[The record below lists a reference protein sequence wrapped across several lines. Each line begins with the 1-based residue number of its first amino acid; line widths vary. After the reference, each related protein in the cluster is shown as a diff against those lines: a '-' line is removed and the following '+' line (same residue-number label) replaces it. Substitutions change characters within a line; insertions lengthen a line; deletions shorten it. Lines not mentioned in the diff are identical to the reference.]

1 MRRISAIALFAF
13 LLLLILSAS
22 ASAQTSKSC
31 ESLTQL
37 TLANAKVSSAESI
50 AVGAF
55 TPPPSITPWLA
66 GNADFYKSLPA
77 FCRVL
82 VDATPSADSDIKIEI
97 WLPSSG
103 WNGKL
108 QGNGNGGF
116 AGEIDYHELGRRM
129 LRGYATVGTDTGHA
143 AQGTDARWALNHPE
157 KITDF
162 AYRGI
167 HEMTVAAKA
176 AINAFYGSAPQ
187 HSYFAGC
194 SNGGRQALMEAQRY
208 PADYDGIL
216 AGAPANFWSHLVSSS
231 LWDAQATTLDPASY
245 IPASKIPAIAH
256 AVVEA
261 CDAKDGVKDGILNDP
276 RQCHFEPKSM
286 LCKSGNSD
294 SCLTE
299 AQAVALS
306 KLYAGAKDA
315 QGHQIFPG
323 FLPGAEEG
331 GGGWGLWITGAEPGK
346 SLLFAFG
353 YGYFSDMVYSDA
365 AWNYKTT
372 NFDRAVGDADKRTA
386 HILNATDANLKPFT
400 SRGGKLLMYHGWNDA
415 AISAINSINYYNE
428 VVAKLG
434 VKDAA
439 SAVRLYMLPG
449 VQHCAG
455 GTGPDAFGDPGT
467 PQPDDAGRNAT
478 LALEQWVEKGT
489 EPSQIIATKYAAGQ
503 GPLPD
508 FSKPVMTRPLCPYPQ
523 AAKYNGTGDTND
535 AASFSCEASH

>member
-1 MRRISAIALFAF
+1 MRRIGTLMPLVFLV
-13 LLLLILSAS
+13 LLLLSTNT
-22 ASAQTSKSC
+22 SAQTTKSC
-31 ESLTQL
+31 ESLAS
-37 TLANAKVSSAESI
+37 LALQNAKVTSAQSV
-50 AVGAF
+50 AASTF
-55 TPPPSITPWLA
+55 TPPATLTPWLA
-66 GNADFYKSLPA
+66 GNADFYKTLPA
-77 FCRVL
+77 FCRVT
-82 VDATPSADSDIKIEI
+82 VTATPSSDSDIKIEI
-97 WLPSSG
+97 WLPASG
-103 WNGKL
+103 WNGRL

-116 AGEIDYHELGRRM
+116 AGEIDYQELGRRV

-143 AQGTDARWALNHPE
+143 GQGTDARWALNHPE

-176 AINAFYGSAPQ
+176 AVVAFYGNAPQ

-208 PADYDGIL
+208 PTDYDGIL

-245 IPASKIPAIAH
+245 IPAGKLPAIAH

-261 CDAKDGVKDGILNDP
+261 CDAKDGVEDGIVNDP

-286 LCKSGNSD
+286 LCKSGDSD

-299 AQAVALS
+299 PQATALG
-306 KLYAGAKDA
+306 KLYGGAKDA
-315 QGHQIFPG
+315 KGHQVFPG

-331 GGGWGLWITGAEPGK
+331 GGGWGLWITGPEPGK

-365 AWNYKTT
+365 AWNYKTA
-372 NFDRAVGDADKRTA
+372 NFDRAVADADKKNA

-415 AISAINSINYYNE
+415 AISAINSINYYND

-434 VKDAA
+434 AKDVA
-439 SAVRLYMLPG
+439 SSVRLYMLPG

-455 GTGPDAFGDPGT
+455 GPGPDAFGEPGT
-467 PQPDDAGRNAT
+467 PQPDDALRNAT
-478 LALEQWVEKGT
+478 LALEQWVEKSAA
-489 EPSQIIATKYAAGQ
+489 PSQIIATKYAGE
-503 GPLPD
+503 GPVPD
-508 FSKPVMTRPLCPYPQ
+508 FSKPKMTRPLCPYPQ
-523 AAKYNGTGDTND
+523 AAKYKGTGDPND
-535 AASFSCEASH
+535 AANFGCAAP

>member
-1 MRRISAIALFAF
+1 MEKIFAVAF
-13 LLLLILSAS
+13 LALLTVSTDAF
-22 ASAQTSKSC
+22 AQDSQSC
-31 ESLTQL
+31 ESLANL
-37 TLANAKVSSAESI
+37 TLQNAKVASAQSV
-50 AVGAF
+50 AAGAF
-55 TPPPSITPWLA
+55 TPPAAATPWLN

-77 FCRVL
+77 FCRVT
-82 VDATPSADSDIKIEI
+82 VDATPSSDSDIKIEV
-97 WLPSSG
+97 WLPTSG
-103 WNGKL
+103 WNGRL

-116 AGEIDYHELGRRM
+116 AGEVDYQELGRRL

-167 HEMTVAAKA
+167 HEMTVVAKA
-176 AINAFYGSAPQ
+176 AISAFYGSGPQ

-216 AGAPANFWSHLVSSS
+216 SGAPANFWSHLVSSA

-245 IPASKIPAIAH
+245 IPASKLPAIAH

-261 CDAKDGVKDGILNDP
+261 CDARDGVKDGILNDP

-286 LCKSGNSD
+286 LCKSADSD

-299 AQAVALS
+299 KQATALG
-306 KLYAGAKDA
+306 KLYSGAKDA

-331 GGGWGLWITGAEPGK
+331 GGGWGLWITGPEPGK

-372 NFDRAVGDADKRTA
+372 NFDRAVADADKKTA

-415 AISAINSINYYNE
+415 AISAVNSINYYNE

-434 VKDAA
+434 TKDAD
-439 SAVRLYMLPG
+439 SSVRLYMLPG

-455 GTGPDAFGDPGT
+455 GTGPDAFGEPGT
-467 PQPDDAGRNAT
+467 PQPDDASRNAT
-478 LALEQWVEKGT
+478 LALERWVEKGAG
-489 EPSQIIATKYAAGQ
+489 PSQIIATKYEAGQ
-503 GPLPD
+503 GPIPD
-508 FSKPVMTRPLCPYPQ
+508 FSKPKMTRPLCPYPQ
-523 AAKYNGTGDTND
+523 AAKYKGSGDTND
-535 AASFSCEASH
+535 AASFTCMAPTN

>member
-1 MRRISAIALFAF
+1 MKKIFAIAFLVLLSFSTAISA
-13 LLLLILSAS
+13 
-22 ASAQTSKSC
+22 QNTKSC
-31 ESLTQL
+31 ESLANL
-37 TLANAKVSSAESI
+37 TLQKAKVTSVQS
-50 AVGAF
+50 VTPGAF
-55 TPPPSITPWLA
+55 TPPAATTPWLA
-66 GNADFYKSLPA
+66 GSADFYKTLPA
-77 FCRVL
+77 FCRVT
-82 VDATPSADSDIKIEI
+82 VDATPSSDSDIKIEI
-97 WLPSSG
+97 WLPVSG
-103 WNGKL
+103 WNGRL

-116 AGEIDYHELGRRM
+116 AGEIDYAELGRRL

-143 AQGTDARWALNHPE
+143 GQGTDARWALNHPE

-167 HEMTVAAKA
+167 HEMTAAAKA
-176 AINAFYGSAPQ
+176 AVSAFYGSGPQ

-245 IPASKIPAIAH
+245 IPASKLPAIAH

-261 CDAKDGVKDGILNDP
+261 CDAKDGVKDSILNDP

-286 LCKSGNSD
+286 LCKSGDSD

-299 AQAVALS
+299 PQATALG
-306 KLYAGAKDA
+306 KLYGGAKDA

-331 GGGWGLWITGAEPGK
+331 GGGWGLWITGSEPGK

-353 YGYFSDMVYSDA
+353 YGYFSDMVYSDP

-372 NFDRAVGDADKRTA
+372 NFDRAVADADKKNA

-434 VKDAA
+434 AKDAA
-439 SAVRLYMLPG
+439 ASVRLYMLPG

-455 GTGPDAFGDPGT
+455 GTGPDAFGEPGM
-467 PQPDDAGRNAT
+467 PQPDDSSRNAT
-478 LALEQWVEKGT
+478 LALEQWVEKGAA
-489 EPSQIIATKYAAGQ
+489 PWQIIATKYEGQ
-503 GPLPD
+503 GPAPD
-508 FSKPVMTRPLCPYPQ
+508 FSKPKMTRPLCPYPQ
-523 AAKYNGTGDTND
+523 AAKYNGSGDTND
-535 AASFSCEASH
+535 AANFRCSSEAK

>member
-1 MRRISAIALFAF
+1 MRRIVTLTPLVFLVLLF
-13 LLLLILSAS
+13 LSTNI
-22 ASAQTSKSC
+22 SAQTTKSC
-31 ESLTQL
+31 ESLAS
-37 TLANAKVSSAESI
+37 LALKNAKVTSAQSL
-50 AVGAF
+50 AAGAF
-55 TPPPSITPWLA
+55 TPPVAITSWLA
-66 GNADFYKSLPA
+66 GGADFYKNLPA
-77 FCRVL
+77 FCRVT
-82 VDATPSADSDIKIEI
+82 VTATPSSDSDIKIEI
-97 WLPSSG
+97 WLPVSG
-103 WNGKL
+103 WNGRL

-116 AGEIDYHELGRRM
+116 AGEIDYQELGRRV

-176 AINAFYGSAPQ
+176 AVVAFYGNAPQ

-216 AGAPANFWSHLVSSS
+216 AGAPANFWSHLISSS

-245 IPASKIPAIAH
+245 IPADKLPTIAH

-286 LCKSGNSD
+286 LCKSGDSD

-299 AQAVALS
+299 PQATALA
-306 KLYAGAKDA
+306 KLYGGAKDV
-315 QGHQIFPG
+315 QGHQVFPG

-331 GGGWGLWITGAEPGK
+331 GGGWGLWITGKEPGK

-353 YGYFSDMVYSDA
+353 YGYFSNMVYSDA
-365 AWNYKTT
+365 AWNYKTA
-372 NFDRAVGDADKRTA
+372 NFDRAVADADKKNA

-415 AISAINSINYYNE
+415 AISAINSINYYND

-434 VKDAA
+434 AKDAA
-439 SAVRLYMLPG
+439 SSMRLYMLPG

-455 GTGPDAFGDPGT
+455 GPGPDAFGEPGT
-467 PQPDDAGRNAT
+467 PQPDDPGRNAT
-478 LALEQWVEKGT
+478 LALEQWVEKSAA
-489 EPSQIIATKYAAGQ
+489 PSQIIATKYAGE
-503 GPLPD
+503 GPVPD
-508 FSKPVMTRPLCPYPQ
+508 FSKPKMTRPLCPYPQ
-523 AAKYNGTGDTND
+523 AAKYKGTGDPNN
-535 AASFSCEASH
+535 AANFTCAAQ